1 MNLTDK
7 ALADFDQAL
16 ALNRLDDRARAA
28 RGLVL
33 LIKGNASEGLPD
45 LNSVLERDPT
55 NQAAL
60 IGRGLAMM
68 TSGQFDRALVALNQV
83 VGKSADDSMAR
94 LLRARTYL
102 AKGDAN
108 GAMPDL
114 NFILAVHPDDFQA
127 LTLRGSAWTALR
139 EYPKALRDLGE
150 AIDKQETIE
159 NHLARAKVYE
169 AQNDIQRASADF
181 RRATELPPKN
191 VFEGLAQTSAKQKLQ
206 QYSKKVPCGSAGSGT
221 CL

>member
-1 MNLTDK
+1 M
-7 ALADFDQAL
+7 
-16 ALNRLDDRARAA
+16 
-28 RGLVL
+28 
-33 LIKGNASEGLPD
+33 KGNTAEGLPD
-45 LNSVLERDPT
+45 LNSVLERDPN

-60 IGRGLAMM
+60 VGRGLAMM
-68 TSGQFDRALVALNQV
+68 ISGQLDRALVAFNQSI
-83 VGKSADDSMAR
+83 GKTSDDSMAR

-114 NFILAVHPDDFQA
+114 NFILAVHPDDSSA
-127 LTLRGSAWTALR
+127 LTVRGSAWSVLR
-139 EYPKALRDLGE
+139 DYPKALKDLGA

-169 AQNDIQRASADF
+169 AQNDNPRATADY
-181 RRATELPPKN
+181 RRATELTPRN
-191 VFEGLAQTSAKQKLQ
+191 VFDSLAQANAKQKIQ
-206 QYSKKVPCGSAGSGT
+206 QLSKKIPCGSTGSGT